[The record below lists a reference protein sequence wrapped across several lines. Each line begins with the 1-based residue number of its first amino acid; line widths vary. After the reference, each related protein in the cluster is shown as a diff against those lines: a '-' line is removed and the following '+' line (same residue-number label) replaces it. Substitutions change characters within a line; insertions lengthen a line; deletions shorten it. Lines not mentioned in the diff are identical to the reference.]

1 MLSDSQLAS
10 LSTSFSYS
18 SADPEDVPQVEPSWI
33 PNAQGSVSSRFQ
45 NFLVNVLVDQLT
57 STTSGLVGERKV
69 GAHSPL
75 FNYSIDEAKDAAVR
89 YLRASGAAEHSAI
102 AESAV
107 QKIQCVVRPVKY
119 ALTPGAEVNV
129 SAGNSR
135 YYRVDDG
142 LALALQKDLA
152 GSMPWV
158 EFGSK
163 VGGCRTIRLL
173 GLGESVPHA
182 WAHALKFG
190 VYLIRHREVQ
200 KTGNA
205 PVPKEQS
212 TEALSKQVERI
223 LASVP
228 HDRKYQ
234 AIHRYGNNLV
244 KALHLVELQAP
255 PKA

>member
-18 SADPEDVPQVEPSWI
+18 SGDPEDTPQVDLLWI
-33 PNAQGSVSSRFQ
+33 PSAQDSVKSRFQ

-57 STTSGLVGERKV
+57 SKTTGLVGERKV

-75 FNYSIDEAKDAAVR
+75 FNYSIDQAADAAVR
-89 YLRASGAAEHSAI
+89 YLRAKGYAEHLVI

-107 QKIQCVVRPVKY
+107 QEIQCVVKPVVRK
-119 ALTPGAEVNV
+119 LNPNTTVNV
-129 SAGNSR
+129 LAGNSR
-135 YYRVDDG
+135 YYHIDDG
-142 LALALQKDLA
+142 LAIALQKDLA

-163 VGGCRTIRLL
+163 VGGYRTVRLL
-173 GLGESVPHA
+173 GQGESVPHA

-190 VYLIRHREVQ
+190 AYLIRHKATQ

-212 TEALSKQVERI
+212 TDALALS
-223 LASVP
+223 A
-228 HDRKYQ
+228 
-234 AIHRYGNNLV
+234 
-244 KALHLVELQAP
+244 
-255 PKA
+255 

>member
-18 SADPEDVPQVEPSWI
+18 SANPEDVPQVEPSWC
-33 PNAQGSVSSRFQ
+33 PDAQVSVSSRFW
-45 NFLVNVLVDQLT
+45 NFLVNVLIDQLT
-57 STTSGLVGERKV
+57 SKTFGLVGERKV
-69 GAHSPL
+69 GARPLL
-75 FNYSIDEAKDAAVR
+75 FNYSIDNARDAAVR
-89 YLRASGAAEHSAI
+89 YLDAVGDAERSAV

-107 QKIQCVVRPVKY
+107 AEIQRVVRPVNQQ
-119 ALTPGAEVNV
+119 LNPGVEVNV
-129 SAGNSR
+129 PAGNSR

-152 GSMPWV
+152 GSMPWI

-163 VGGCRTIRLL
+163 AGGCRTIRLL
-173 GLGESVPHA
+173 GQGESVPHA
-182 WAHALKFG
+182 WANAYRFFM
-190 VYLIRHREVQ
+190 YLVKPKTLQ
-200 KTGNA
+200 KTGKA

-234 AIHRYGNNLV
+234 AIHRYGRNLI
-244 KALHLVELQAP
+244 KALRLVEL
-255 PKA
+255 